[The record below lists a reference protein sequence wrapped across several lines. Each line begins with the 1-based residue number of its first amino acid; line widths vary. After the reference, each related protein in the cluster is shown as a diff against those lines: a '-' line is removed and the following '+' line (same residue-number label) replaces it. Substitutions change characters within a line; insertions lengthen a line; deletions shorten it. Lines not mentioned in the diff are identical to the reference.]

1 MNCEVCRNS
10 DICKFVYIGEDDK
23 KRNIMLDKLHETDE
37 DGVFR
42 LNCNR
47 YVKIVNKN
55 LNKDSNKKPA
65 EENAEITISETN
77 KKPDTAESTPT
88 GSLSTESLT
97 TVEPSPSLSAEG
109 LSPLHEIEQD
119 HEENAGKYP
128 AHRKRAKIDRE
139 KVIEMYENKVK
150 PVDIAKELGCS
161 DQSVYNIVRE
171 HLGVSSQEKKK

>member
-88 GSLSTESLT
+88 GSLS
-97 TVEPSPSLSAEG
+97 AEG